1 MNLQAVQTEQRV
13 SNTRQDE
20 HNRGKHFLLTPPIV
34 VEVNNK
40 YSWWVTASEVV
51 FFLGLAGFQMYYIM
65 NMLENKRLLL

>member
-1 MNLQAVQTEQRV
+1 MSTTEVRTI
-13 SNTRQDE
+13 SANT
-20 HNRGKHFLLTPPIV
+20 PVV

-51 FFLGLAGFQMYYIM
+51 FFLGLAGFQVYYIM

>member
-1 MNLQAVQTEQRV
+1 MSTIEVV
-13 SNTRQDE
+13 TR
-20 HNRGKHFLLTPPIV
+20 FIYTPIV

-51 FFLGLAGFQMYYIM
+51 FFLGLAGFQVYYIM

>member
-1 MNLQAVQTEQRV
+1 MSTTEV
-13 SNTRQDE
+13 GTISVNT
-20 HNRGKHFLLTPPIV
+20 PIV

-51 FFLGLAGFQMYYIM
+51 FFLGLAGFQVYYIM

>member
-1 MNLQAVQTEQRV
+1 MSTTEV
-13 SNTRQDE
+13 GTISFNT
-20 HNRGKHFLLTPPIV
+20 PIV

-51 FFLGLAGFQMYYIM
+51 FFLGLAGFQVYYIM

>member
-1 MNLQAVQTEQRV
+1 MSIIEVDAL
-13 SNTRQDE
+13 
-20 HNRGKHFLLTPPIV
+20 FFIPPIV

-51 FFLGLAGFQMYYIM
+51 FFIGLAGFQVYYIM

>member
-1 MNLQAVQTEQRV
+1 MSIIEVGA
-13 SNTRQDE
+13 
-20 HNRGKHFLLTPPIV
+20 FFFIPPIV

-51 FFLGLAGFQMYYIM
+51 FFLGLAGFQVYYIM